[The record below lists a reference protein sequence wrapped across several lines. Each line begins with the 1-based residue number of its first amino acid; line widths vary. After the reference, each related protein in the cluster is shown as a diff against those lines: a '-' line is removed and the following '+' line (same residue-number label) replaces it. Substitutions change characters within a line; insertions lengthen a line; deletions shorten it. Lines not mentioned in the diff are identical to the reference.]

1 MQGRDWLCLWI
12 GLAFLILSFS
22 GCQATP
28 TQPLASSLATPTPT
42 LTSRMSPTVMP
53 TSTPIATLTSTP
65 TVVPTSTPTVSPTL
79 MSTETTA
86 PSATPLR
93 PTETSVPIETP
104 SVTATTLKATPT
116 TIPGTV
122 KAAPTATPRPET
134 PTSTPTSAYRF
145 SPILPA
151 QPDPSHACPSCPK
164 APAYIVGHVTD
175 ADGRPLA
182 GVRLVCYNEWHR
194 YPVVASKGGGEYDF
208 PIIQADTTWYV
219 VVLDQNDQP
228 ISPEAPVTVDL
239 LKSCRYMLDWRRMD

>member
-1 MQGRDWLCLWI
+1 MQGRNWLCLWI
-12 GLAFLILSFS
+12 GLAFLILLVS

-28 TQPLASSLATPTPT
+28 TQPLASSLATLTPTPT
-42 LTSRMSPTVMP
+42 SRISPTVRP
-53 TSTPIATLTSTP
+53 TSTPTATLTSTL
-65 TVVPTSTPTVSPTL
+65 TVVPTFASTVSPTL

-93 PTETSVPIETP
+93 PTETPVPTETP
-104 SVTATTLKATPT
+104 SVTATTFKATPPP
-116 TIPGTV
+116 IPGIV
-122 KAAPTATPRPET
+122 KPAPTATPRHEI
-134 PTSTPTSAYRF
+134 PTSTPPSAHRF

-151 QPDPSHACPSCPK
+151 QPDPSHACPGCPK

-175 ADGRPLA
+175 AGGRPLV

-239 LKSCRYMLDWRRMD
+239 LKSCRYILDWRRTD